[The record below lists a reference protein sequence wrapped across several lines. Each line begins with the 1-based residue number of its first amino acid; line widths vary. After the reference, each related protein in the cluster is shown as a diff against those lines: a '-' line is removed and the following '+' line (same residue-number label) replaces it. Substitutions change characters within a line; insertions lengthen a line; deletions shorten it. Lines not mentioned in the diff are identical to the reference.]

1 MKTICTA
8 AAVFGSCTALRWY
21 LNRSSRRDASLCGD
35 RVRLTDLRNRGAAFG
50 LPLPAEM
57 VEPLSA
63 AALGAVWAVR
73 RRSPL
78 GAGLLLGGGWS
89 NLWERARHGAVCDY
103 MQFPNLPEPW
113 NRYVYNLADFAILA
127 GGVCLA
133 AGRRRKER

>member
-57 VEPLSA
+57 AESLSA

-78 GAGLLLGGGWS
+78 GAGLALGGGWS
-89 NLWERARHGAVCDY
+89 NLWERVRHGEVCDY
-103 MQFPNLPEPW
+103 IQFPNLPEPW
-113 NRYVYNLADFAILA
+113 NRYVYNLADLAIRA